1 MAALDSISV
10 SPKNLEQNNNRQIEI
25 ERNNVINT
33 ET

>member
-10 SPKNLEQNNNRQIEI
+10 SPKNLEQNNIRQIEI